1 MGASFS
7 LALRLAVIGLGVL
20 ALVWQPAAPWIERAY
35 VNGAYPGWE
44 HAANAVTSRLPWS
57 LGDLAFGVG
66 IVAIVWRIVAYARNR
81 GRRRR
86 SRSGSFAMLLLDV
99 AAIASLYAVW
109 FEVAWGW
116 NYARAPIET
125 RVAFDAERVTPA
137 ATVQLR
143 TRAISEMNALAP
155 AAHARSAEPLDIDA
169 LRAAW
174 LPAVRRAGD
183 DWMPEAC
190 PAKPTIV
197 NPFMEATGTSGF
209 INPLTLNTQLAGDVL
224 WFERPFDQSHEWSHV
239 AAYAREDEA
248 NYLAIVTCL
257 RSPDPVARYSGWFE
271 LFLYLPQKRHYAHRE
286 FVPLVWQDF
295 TAMRLRDSRHINMLL
310 AHWTWRMYNVYLK
323 SNRIASG
330 VENYNEVTRLI
341 LGAPLDAQG
350 LPEAK

>member
-1 MGASFS
+1 MGASFA
-7 LALRLAVIGLGVL
+7 LALRLAVIGVGAL
-20 ALVWQPAAPWIERAY
+20 ALAWQPAAGWVEREY

-44 HAANAVTSRLPWS
+44 HAAYSLTRGLPWS

-66 IVAIVWRIVAYARNR
+66 IAAIVWRIVAYARR
-81 GRRRR
+81 PRRRNAAF
-86 SRSGSFAMLLLDV
+86 GMLLLDV
-99 AAIASLYAVW
+99 AAIVGLYAVW

-125 RVAFDAERVTPA
+125 RVVFDAALVTPA
-137 ATVQLR
+137 AAERLR
-143 TRAISEMNALAP
+143 TRAMAEINELAA
-155 AAHARSAEPLDIDA
+155 AAHARAEAPLDIDA
-169 LRAAW
+169 LREAW
-174 LPAVRRAGD
+174 LPSVRRAGD
-183 DWMPEAC
+183 DWIPNVG
-190 PAKPTIV
+190 PAKPTLA

-248 NYLAIVTCL
+248 NYLAILTCL
-257 RSPDPVARYSGWFE
+257 RSPDPVQRYSGWLE

-286 FVPLVWQDF
+286 FVPFVWQDF
-295 TAMRLRDSRHINMLL
+295 AAMRLRDSRHINVLL
-310 AHWTWRMYNVYLK
+310 AHWTWRTYNVYLK

-330 VENYNEVTRLI
+330 IQNYNEVTRLI

-350 LPEAK
+350 LPQAR